1 MLSFSEIKIGKVVLF
16 QNQPYIVTKAD
27 FLKMNRAK
35 PSKKCKLKN
44 ILDGSVVEYTY
55 KSGES
60 AEEADIRRE
69 NATFMYKDQNTIAF
83 MTSENFET
91 VELDSDILGHKVG
104 FLKPEAMV
112 QILYFNDVPVS
123 VEIPIKVSLEVT
135 HTVDVE
141 KGNSV
146 SDVMKDA
153 ELETGITIK
162 VPAFIKIGDKVI
174 VNTDEEV
181 YVERDTG
188 NKGF

>member
-16 QNQPYIVTKAD
+16 QNQPYLVTKAD

>member
-16 QNQPYIVTKAD
+16 QNQPYIITKAD

-55 KSGES
+55 KSGEN
-60 AEEADIRRE
+60 AEEADIKRE
-69 NATFMYKDQNTIAF
+69 NATFMYQNQETVAF
-83 MTSENFET
+83 MTTETFET
-91 VELDSDILGHKVG
+91 VELPADILGSKIG
-104 FLKPEAMV
+104 YLKPESTV
-112 QILYFNDVPVS
+112 QILYFNEKPVS

-162 VPAFIKIGDKVI
+162 VPAFIKVGDKVI
-174 VNTDEEV
+174 INTDEEI
-181 YVERDTG
+181 YTERDTG
-188 NKGF
+188 SKGF